1 MDTIIRKITD
11 DDDNNE
17 IIIKTAADIIAG
29 GGLVAFPTETVYGL
43 GGEAFDVNA
52 SARIYEAK
60 GRPSDNPLIV
70 HIAALE
76 DLYSLTDNVSEKAL
90 ALAKEFWPGPLTMI
104 VDKKSCVPDTVTGGL
119 STVAVR
125 LPSHKV
131 ARDLIKASGTF
142 IAAPSANLSGR
153 PSPTRA
159 EHVIEDLSGRVD
171 MIIDGGDIEIG
182 LESTIVD
189 LTEDVPVILRPG
201 YITMEMIEDV
211 IGDVRLDK
219 ALMTGV
225 SDGVAPKAPGM
236 KYRHYAPKAELTI
249 IEGERDKVINRIN
262 SFVEEGRGR
271 NRKVG
276 VMLTTE
282 TYDMVDADV
291 KISLGSGDSNEEI
304 ARNLFATLRE
314 FDETGVDV
322 IYSEGFGDN
331 GLGQAV
337 MNRLLKA
344 AGHRVIKV

>member
-1 MDTIIRKITD
+1 
-11 DDDNNE
+11 
-17 IIIKTAADIIAG
+17 
-29 GGLVAFPTETVYGL
+29 
-43 GGEAFDVNA
+43 
-52 SARIYEAK
+52 
-60 GRPSDNPLIV
+60 
-70 HIAALE
+70 
-76 DLYSLTDNVSEKAL
+76 
-90 ALAKEFWPGPLTMI
+90 
-104 VDKKSCVPDTVTGGL
+104 
-119 STVAVR
+119 
-125 LPSHKV
+125 
-131 ARDLIKASGTF
+131 
-142 IAAPSANLSGR
+142 
-153 PSPTRA
+153 
-159 EHVIEDLSGRVD
+159 

-201 YITMEMIEDV
+201 YITMEMIVDV